1 MLGRQSFG
9 RAYRLYHF
17 SRSASGHAR
26 RHAHPIDVLYQ
37 AVHEVKA
44 QGDYVAMV
52 NDQVAHDRPTAMS
65 AFAARKA
72 KRSRATQNSSA
83 NTTNGHSTGRKLR
96 SYQPGNDG
104 GETLPPRK
112 KQRTETNARTAT
124 NPTLQPPP
132 PAGLP
137 PRPQEGYSTSIHG
150 NTKSS
155 SVASDS
161 ADSGSGSPVDQTES
175 NLAFDA
181 QDKGPDSDYGLDVDE

>member
-1 MLGRQSFG
+1 M
-9 RAYRLYHF
+9 
-17 SRSASGHAR
+17 
-26 RHAHPIDVLYQ
+26 
-37 AVHEVKA
+37 HEVKA
-44 QGDYVAMV
+44 QGDYIAMV

-83 NTTNGHSTGRKLR
+83 DITNGHSTRRKSQR
-96 SYQPGNDG
+96 HQPGNDG

-112 KQRTETNARTAT
+112 KQRTETKARTAT

-132 PAGLP
+132 PADLP
-137 PRPQEGYSTSIHG
+137 PRPQEGHSTSMHG

-161 ADSGSGSPVDQTES
+161 ADSGSGSSVDQTEL
-175 NLAFDA
+175 NLASA
-181 QDKGPDSDYGLDVDE
+181 AKDKGPDSDYGLDVDE